1 METAHTETLER
12 IARILAGQALSAN
25 ANGASRSAAEAVDD
39 SWRCYLKD
47 ATALLNALREP
58 DERMVAVGDGDT
70 WTRMVRAA
78 LGEDLGDLRRERLS
92 FADHDETYQKPW
104 G

>member
-12 IARILAGQALSAN
+12 IARVLAGQALSAN
-25 ANGASRSAAEAVDD
+25 AHGASRSAGEAVDET
-39 SWRCYLKD
+39 WRSYLKD
-47 ATALLNALREP
+47 ATAVLNALREP
-58 DERMVAVGDGDT
+58 DERMVAVGDGET

-78 LGEDLGDLRRERLS
+78 LGEDLGELRRERRS
-92 FADHDETYQKPW
+92 FAGRDETYQKPW